1 MSNFSGI
8 TALLTVSLTA
18 ILTLN
23 LLKDKFEVVEN
34 YEDMDYPK
42 PPYGAQTDST
52 GIQQQ
57 KVSYNQNPDLGTI
70 PKPPNNTPFVEGSGA
85 FAPAFVSKHSHM
97 YNTLV
102 TDQAVL
108 AAATPSIDQLNAI
121 GGGSEIGSEYAPAF
135 SHNSRA
141 NNLNPCSQNM
151 NAFPGSAGL
160 GISSSLL
167 PNPNKFNK
175 MEGFGDIDINNN
187 PLANQAF
194 LSGLGR
200 IGTATVTQSNR
211 NANQD
216 LRSVPHNPVL
226 SVSPWLN
233 STIGPDL
240 TRRRPLEGPAPSFG
254 LYGNGLNNNIANSV
268 RN

>member
-34 YEDMDYPK
+34 YEDMDYPT

-52 GIQQQ
+52 GTQQQ
-57 KVSYNQNPDLGTI
+57 RVSYNQNPNLNSI
-70 PKPPNNTPFVEGSGA
+70 PKPPNNTPFVEGSSA
-85 FAPAFVSKHSHM
+85 FVSAFVSKDSHM

-121 GGGSEIGSEYAPAF
+121 GGGNDIDSEYAHAF
-135 SHNSRA
+135 SHNLRA
-141 NNLNPCSQNM
+141 KNLTPCAQNM
-151 NAFPGSAGL
+151 NALPGSAGL

-167 PNPNKFNK
+167 PNPNKVNNI
-175 MEGFGDIDINNN
+175 EGFGDIDINNN

-200 IGTATVTQSNR
+200 IGTATVYQSNR
-211 NANQD
+211 NANYD
-216 LRSVPHNPVL
+216 LRSAIANPIKA
-226 SVSPWLN
+226 VSPWLN

-240 TRRRPLEGPAPSFG
+240 TRRPMEGEVPSFG
-254 LYGNGLNNNIANSV
+254 LYGTKQNSGANSV